1 MSKKNKTKKE
11 EIRESESEVK
21 ADATAE
27 TEEMKAEAEVKT
39 EVETKAEAETKAE
52 VEAKAEAKTEDE
64 SDPKAEKKKKVHI
77 KRGRLEAREARAGY
91 FFVLPWLIG
100 VCIFLIYPLCTSFYY
115 MWYNIRITPL
125 GTKFTFVGTGNF
137 TQIWL
142 ENPEFPKQLVTYVWQ
157 TVVEVPIIVVFAL
170 MIAIMLN
177 GKIHCKAFFR
187 LIFFLPVIIVS
198 GPVMN
203 MLVSEGA
210 STIPA
215 MNTQAIVNAF
225 DTFLPT
231 AVAESIGELFSNMIM
246 ILWYSG
252 VQILIFLSALQ
263 KVDPSLYEAAKM
275 DGGSGWECFW
285 KITLPTIK
293 NFILLN
299 AVYTVIFLSSNEQN
313 ELITMIKDAM
323 FSGTKEKGYGYASA
337 MAWMYSIVVT
347 LIVLLFF
354 LFLGSKRDVYDRM
367 VAKRKRMMKKE
378 ERLARRIERRG
389 ERNVR
394 KLERRRN
401 SRHYKTYDGSGDY

>member
-1 MSKKNKTKKE
+1 MSK
-11 EIRESESEVK
+11 
-21 ADATAE
+21 
-27 TEEMKAEAEVKT
+27 
-39 EVETKAEAETKAE
+39 
-52 VEAKAEAKTEDE
+52 
-64 SDPKAEKKKKVHI
+64 EKKVKKPKI
-77 KRGRLEAREARAGY
+77 KQGRLEAREARVGY
-91 FFVLPWLIG
+91 LFVLPWILG
-100 VCIFLIYPLCTSFYY
+100 VIAFLLYPLGQSFRY

-125 GTKFTFVGTGNF
+125 GTKFTWVGTGNF

-142 ENPEFPKQLVTYVWQ
+142 ENPEFPQELVNYIWETIL
-157 TVVEVPIIVVFAL
+157 EVPVIVVFAL
-170 MIAIMLN
+170 IIAMMLN
-177 GKIHCKAFFR
+177 GKIKCKAFFR

-215 MNTQAIVNAF
+215 MNTQVIVNAVSA
-225 DTFLPT
+225 FLP
-231 AVAESIGELFSNMIM
+231 ASLAKSIGNLFSNMIM

-299 AVYTVIFLSSNEQN
+299 AVYTVIFLSGNEQN
-313 ELITMIKDAM
+313 ELINMIKAAM

-347 LIVLLFF
+347 IIVLVFF
-354 LFLGSKRDVYDRM
+354 ALLGSKRDVYDRM
-367 VAKRKRMMKKE
+367 VKKRQREMKKE
-378 ERLARRIERRG
+378 ARLVKKIERRG
-389 ERNVR
+389 ARNV
-394 KLERRRN
+394 KKIEKQRN
-401 SRHYKTYDGSGDY
+401 SRRYKTYDGSGDY

>member
-1 MSKKNKTKKE
+1 MSK
-11 EIRESESEVK
+11 
-21 ADATAE
+21 
-27 TEEMKAEAEVKT
+27 
-39 EVETKAEAETKAE
+39 
-52 VEAKAEAKTEDE
+52 
-64 SDPKAEKKKKVHI
+64 EKKLKKPKI
-77 KRGRLEAREARAGY
+77 KQGRLEAREARVGY
-91 FFVLPWLIG
+91 LFVLPWIIG
-100 VCIFLIYPLCTSFYY
+100 VLAFLIYPLGQSFYY

-125 GTKFTFVGTGNF
+125 QTKFIWVGTGNF

-142 ENPEFPKQLVTYVWQ
+142 ENPEFPKQLVTYIWQ
-157 TVVEVPIIVVFAL
+157 TIVEVPVIVVFAL
-170 MIAIMLN
+170 IIAMMLN
-177 GKIHCKAFFR
+177 GKIKCKAFFR

-210 STIPA
+210 SSIPA
-215 MNTQAIVNAF
+215 MNTQAVVNAM
-225 DTFLPT
+225 DSFLPYS
-231 AVAESIGELFSNMIM
+231 VATSIGELFSNMIM

-299 AVYTVIFLSSNEQN
+299 AVYTVIFLSGNEQN
-313 ELITMIKDAM
+313 ELINMIESAM

-337 MAWMYSIVVT
+337 MAWMYAVIVT

-354 LFLGSKRDVYDRM
+354 LLLGSKKDVYDRM
-367 VAKRKRMMKKE
+367 VIKRRRALKKE
-378 ERLARRIERRG
+378 ERLVKRIERRG

-394 KLERRRN
+394 KLERARK
-401 SRHYKTYDGSGDY
+401 SHKYKTYDGSGDY